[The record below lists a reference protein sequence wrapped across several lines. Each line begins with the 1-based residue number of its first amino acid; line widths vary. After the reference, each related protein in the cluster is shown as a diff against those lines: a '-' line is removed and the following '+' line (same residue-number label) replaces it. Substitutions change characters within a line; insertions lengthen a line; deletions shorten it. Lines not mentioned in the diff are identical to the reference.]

1 MNTDIGGQFG
11 RWCAAARAP
20 ILIGAMTAIA
30 LLPTPRPDDLRRE
43 LRRLEPLMPDGDAT
57 RAYAHHEHLELMLC
71 EALLAAAIV
80 RSQRWYAR
88 REEQLAAFDRRSA
101 ATVARLRASGAVGP
115 ACAWD
120 PSA

>member
-30 LLPTPRPDDLRRE
+30 LLPTPRPDDLRR
-43 LRRLEPLMPDGDAT
+43 
-57 RAYAHHEHLELMLC
+57 HLELMLC